1 MSAFFDAMRDFSFA
15 SVTLRLA
22 MALVFGGMIGFE
34 RAKKRRAAGF
44 RTYMLVCMGAA
55 LAMLLGQYESEL
67 LTEHWSILAEVTGNR
82 VDVVRFGAQVING
95 IGFLG
100 AGTVIV
106 TGRQE
111 VKGLT
116 TAAGLWASA
125 CAGLAIGA
133 GFYECALVA
142 LVLISLSITL
152 LPMVETII
160 VERARNMNIYVEF
173 TDRAAIG
180 DVITCI
186 KGLNAHIFEIDIC
199 KSEGSGLNPGAILYV
214 QLEKWRPH
222 AEVLAMI
229 SRIENVTTINEV

>member
-1 MSAFFDAMRDFSFA
+1 MNEILVYLREFNFA
-15 SVTLRLA
+15 SVTLRLVLA
-22 MALVFGGMIGFE
+22 MFFGGLIGIE
-34 RAKKRRAAGF
+34 RAKKGRAAGF

-67 LTEHWSILAEVTGNR
+67 LITHWGTVAAAAGNK

-133 GFYECALVA
+133 GFYECAIVA
-142 LVLISLSITL
+142 LILMWLSITL
-152 LPMVETII
+152 LPYIEAEI
-160 VERARNMNIYVEF
+160 VERARNMNIYIEF
-173 TDRAAIG
+173 SDKSAIG

-186 KGLNAHIFEIDIC
+186 KSMDAHIFDIDIS
-199 KSEGSGLNPGAILYV
+199 KNSNGLNPNAVVYIRLD
-214 QLEKWRPH
+214 QWRPH
-222 AEVLAMI
+222 AEVLATI
-229 SRIENVTTINEV
+229 ARIENVTAINEV